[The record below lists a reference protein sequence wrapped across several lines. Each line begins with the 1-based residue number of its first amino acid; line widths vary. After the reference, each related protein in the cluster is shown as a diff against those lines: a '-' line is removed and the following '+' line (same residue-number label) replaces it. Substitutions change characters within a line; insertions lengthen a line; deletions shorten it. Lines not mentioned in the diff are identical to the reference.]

1 MEESNIIYYIILPII
16 IHIFIH
22 HIIYIIIYLTGYI
35 NSIKACIYHVYMD
48 LVLYLYFITKYYKTY
63 NTYL

>member
-22 HIIYIIIYLTGYI
+22 HIIYIIIELYR
-35 NSIKACIYHVYMD
+35 SIKSVTYTVY
-48 LVLYLYFITKYYKTY
+48 ITLTEV
-63 NTYL
+63 